1 MIIRRKRRMSKES
14 DFLIYCMERYRYYKG
29 ISGMEVSKVFD
40 QYDVYQYIV
49 KYFEAL
55 HTMGEHMIVEDI
67 DSYIE
72 NSRKC
77 SQI

>member
-29 ISGMEVSKVFD
+29 ISGMEVSKIFD
-40 QYDVYQYIV
+40 RYDVYQYIV
-49 KYFEAL
+49 KYFESL
-55 HTMGEHMIVEDI
+55 HTMGDHMIVEDI

-72 NSRKC
+72 NSSKC
-77 SQI
+77 S